1 VHDIDSALEVIR
13 ARDATA
19 ARLATGLWGAMRTGA
34 AHTKVT
40 RYDVQGVCWGALPL
54 LARSQKGTAVIGDRY
69 NAAAVLGELL
79 DLLGY
84 PDYAEICRGQTTR
97 RILDAA
103 ENDDACAELVRSAWE
118 HSGVEPPNTPILTW
132 GEVRGPIEQAVHAGA
147 GRILEEAIDDG
158 FIEPANVDSEPVRV
172 ALMMRLLASP
182 AEGLP
187 GTWFTQIFGERLHT
201 WQTAGG
207 SSLRRELLV
216 RVQPEVV
223 NPPDVAKADP
233 FPALATL
240 LEAGRGNGI
249 RLTRNGYLPTALVAE
264 LVELMPACEDYPP
277 AGRSESM
284 WPPVKWLRQ
293 LACRLDFMRLKAN
306 RLELTKLGGRCTE
319 DADTM
324 TMAVGEGMTAK
335 DPSVRGVIQEVIL
348 AGLLLETRLD
358 PDPLL
363 DKVGVVIT
371 EEGWASSTDEGPQAR
386 ELAVRYGTMFL
397 RELHI
402 LDVLDVHRDMG
413 LTEAGRAA
421 TRWALRARVML
432 REVPG

>member
-1 VHDIDSALEVIR
+1 VHDIDSALKVIR

-34 AHTKVT
+34 SHTKVT

-54 LARSQKGTAVIGDRY
+54 LARSQKGKAVIGDRF

-84 PDYAEICRGQTTR
+84 PRYAEICRGPTTK
-97 RILDAA
+97 RILASA
-103 ENDDACAELVRSAWE
+103 EDDDACAELVRSAWE
-118 HSGVEPPNTPILTW
+118 RSGVEPPNTPLLTW

-158 FIEPANVDSEPVRV
+158 FIEPASDASEPARI
-172 ALMMRLLASP
+172 ALMMRLLSSP
-182 AEGLP
+182 ADGMS
-187 GTWFTQIFGERLHT
+187 GTWFTQIFSERLAT
-201 WQTAGG
+201 WQTVGG
-207 SSLRRELLV
+207 SPLRRELLV

-223 NPPDVAKADP
+223 NPPDAGLDDP
-233 FPALATL
+233 FPTLTVLLA
-240 LEAGRGNGI
+240 ACRGKGV

-264 LVELMPACEDYPP
+264 LVELMPACEDFPP

-293 LACRLDFMRLKAN
+293 LASRLDLVELNGN
-306 RLELTKLGGRCTE
+306 RLALTKLGGEC
-319 DADTM
+319 ADDPDSLAV
-324 TMAVGEGMTAK
+324 AVGEGMAAK
-335 DPSVRGVIQEVIL
+335 DSTVRGVIQEVVL
-348 AGLLLETRLD
+348 AGLLLEDRLD
-358 PDPLL
+358 PDPLM
-363 DKVGVVIT
+363 DKVAIVVD
-371 EEGWASSTDEGPQAR
+371 EEGWAPAGAGPPAR

-402 LDVLDVHRDMG
+402 LDVLDVYRDMG